1 MKITNPAQ
9 IRNFVVAGHNGCG
22 KTTLC
27 DLMLFKA
34 GAVDRLGSVDA
45 KTSVSDFTPDEQD
58 KRSSIYASF
67 MHCDWKD
74 HKLFLTDTPGYGEF
88 VGEVISSF
96 RSCGFAVI
104 VLDGVDGIQI
114 GS

>member
-34 GAVDRLGSVDA
+34 GAVDRLGSVD
-45 KTSVSDFTPDEQD
+45 
-58 KRSSIYASF
+58 
-67 MHCDWKD
+67 
-74 HKLFLTDTPGYGEF
+74 
-88 VGEVISSF
+88 
-96 RSCGFAVI
+96 
-104 VLDGVDGIQI
+104 
-114 GS
+114 